1 MLHQR
6 LASGIVLATA
16 ALGILLIDSFLAP
29 YYPILLVFTLA
40 IAILGTRELLGL
52 MGEVGRPRFSVT
64 ALSVAIVLLANWWPV
79 EKPVQFFPT
88 PEIIQAKQP
97 PGTLFAY
104 YFQIL
109 RAPAWQ
115 PVMFAFASMM
125 LIAFLVEMARFRE
138 PGGIIVRLSQTMFAV
153 SYLGLLP
160 SFFVQ
165 IRFLPFSNTALLLLL
180 AIFVPKCGDIGAYFT
195 GSMIG
200 KNKMTPRLS
209 PKKTWEGLAGGLLAS
224 ALTAVILSFAGPVF
238 PGGIGEAIAFGI
250 VVGMAGVLGDLAESL
265 LKRDSG
271 IKDASKSIPG
281 MGGVLDVIDSVLFA
295 APVAFVWFWCRQ
307 PWNVPVTS

>member
-1 MLHQR
+1 M
-6 LASGIVLATA
+6 
-16 ALGILLIDSFLAP
+16 
-29 YYPILLVFTLA
+29 FTLLA
-40 IAILGTRELLGL
+40 GILGTRELLGL
-52 MGEVGRPRFSVT
+52 MGEVGRPRFGVT
-64 ALSVAIVLLANWWPV
+64 ALSVAVVLLANWWPAISGWDV
-79 EKPVQFFPT
+79 SH
-88 PEIIQAKQP
+88 
-97 PGTLFAY
+97 
-104 YFQIL
+104 
-109 RAPAWQ
+109 WQ
-115 PVMFAFASMM
+115 PVMFAFAGMM
-125 LIAFLVEMARFRE
+125 LIVFLVEMITFYV
-138 PGGIIVRLSQTMFAV
+138 PGGIIVRLSQTMFTVA
-153 SYLGLLP
+153 YLGLLP

-195 GSMIG
+195 GSLIG
-200 KNKMTPRLS
+200 KHKMTPRLS
-209 PKKTWEGLAGGLLAS
+209 PKKTWEGLAGGLSAS

-307 PWNVPVTS
+307 PWNVPVSS